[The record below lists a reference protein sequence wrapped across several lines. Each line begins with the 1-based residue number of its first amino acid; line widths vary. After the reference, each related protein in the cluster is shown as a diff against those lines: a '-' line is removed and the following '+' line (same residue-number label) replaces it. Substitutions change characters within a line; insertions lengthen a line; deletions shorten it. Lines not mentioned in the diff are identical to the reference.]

1 MFFDDYD
8 SPVFRPPSEA
18 RSFILRLTTGCAHNK
33 CTFCSMYKGVPFTV
47 CSQERVAK
55 QLALAERYGRD
66 VIRRIFLAD
75 GDALVLPTAQLLT
88 LLDRLYA
95 TFPHLQRVSSYAGPK
110 DILRKTP
117 TELQAL
123 QAAGLKLL
131 YYGLE
136 TGDNELLQK
145 IKKGVTADQAVD
157 AGQKV
162 VANGFKLSM
171 MVILGL
177 AGKQGSRQHAR
188 ATARAINL
196 IQPQLLSA
204 LTLSFHQGCE
214 LTEAYKAGLFVPLT
228 ARETLLELQ
237 ELLTSIEIKPDRHT
251 LFRSNHISNYLPLGG
266 TLPKDKEKML
276 AEIPQAFDHLEELQ
290 ANHIYNENLY

>member
-18 RSFILRLTTGCAHNK
+18 RSFILRLTKGCAHNE
-33 CTFCSMYKGVPFTV
+33 CTFCSMYKGVQFAI
-47 CSQERVAK
+47 CSDERITKQIELAAK
-55 QLALAERYGRD
+55 YGKE
-66 VIRRIFLAD
+66 VVRRIFLAD
-75 GDALVLPTAQLLT
+75 GDALVLPTPKLLEI
-88 LLDRLYA
+88 LHILYQ

-110 DILRKTP
+110 DILKKSP
-117 TELQAL
+117 QELQAL

-145 IKKGVTADQAVD
+145 IKKGVTAQEAIA

-177 AGKQGSRQHAR
+177 AGKAGSSQHAR
-188 ATARAINL
+188 ATAYAINC

-204 LTLSFHQGCE
+204 LTLSFHKGCE
-214 LTEAYKAGLFVPLT
+214 LTKDYEEGRFTPST
-228 ARETLLELQ
+228 AEETLEELQ
-237 ELLTSIEIKPDRHT
+237 EMLSLIEIKPGRHT
-251 LFRSNHISNYLPLGG
+251 IFRSNHASNYLPLGG
-266 TLPKDKEKML
+266 TLPQDKAKML
-276 AEIPQAFDHLEELQ
+276 AAIPEAFNRLEELK